1 MLKPSSIFPGDV
13 KKFLVSLE
21 SFIRICRVSF
31 YCLDNIRG
39 EVRRFGVS
47 IWVCEWDDGK
57 TTFCKY
63 DPSDAY
69 FAWKALK
76 EFYFLKTFL
85 EKKGL
90 F

>member
-1 MLKPSSIFPGDV
+1 MIMYAKENTQSGFWFHWNHSS
-13 KKFLVSLE
+13 E
-21 SFIRICRVSF
+21 SVE
-31 YCLDNIRG
+31 